1 MINAIYLFVAIL
13 MFIVWVMNINPGE
26 KHLKSVKRF
35 HFIMQ
40 IIFFIL
46 NVICLILV
54 RENEFFKYSVIRNS
68 LTGEK
73 IISIGYILF
82 GIPIIMYIID
92 FIIFLIKK
100 DHYSNSLL
108 IIIPWAIYVMLL
120 FCECYPVCIKSE
132 NVIQEKEKL
141 VSYQEEIVKS
151 SFFNN
156 SVYGIDYVIKK
167 QNSSGGEEDEI
178 IQTKK
183 YKDTEKVELYL
194 HQENSYIEK
203 YCAVK
208 TNITFWGTK
217 YERIEEE
224 ETTYKI
230 YLTDELYE
238 KSK

>member
-73 IISIGYILF
+73 IISIGYIL
-82 GIPIIMYIID
+82 
-92 FIIFLIKK
+92 IKK

-156 SVYGIDYVIKK
+156 SVYGIDYVIERYIHFGPG
-167 QNSSGGEEDEI
+167 NSLVRKI
-178 IQTKK
+178 RKK
-183 YKDTEKVELYL
+183 YFK
-194 HQENSYIEK
+194 IK
-203 YCAVK
+203 YK
-208 TNITFWGTK
+208 QG
-217 YERIEEE
+217 
-224 ETTYKI
+224 
-230 YLTDELYE
+230 
-238 KSK
+238 